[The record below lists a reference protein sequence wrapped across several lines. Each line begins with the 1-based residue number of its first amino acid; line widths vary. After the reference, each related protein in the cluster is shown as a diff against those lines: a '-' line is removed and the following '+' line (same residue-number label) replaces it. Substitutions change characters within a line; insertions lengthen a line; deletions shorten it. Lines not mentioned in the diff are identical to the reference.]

1 MGGGDILTIAIWIIL
16 GLIVV
21 VLVTG
26 IFNMLK
32 GGDFNRKHSNRL
44 MRWRVILQGVA
55 VILLGLLFLFKD

>member
-1 MGGGDILTIAIWIIL
+1 MGSDVLTIAIWLVL

-21 VLVTG
+21 VLATG

-32 GGDFNRKHSNRL
+32 GGAFNKKHGNRL

-55 VILLGLLFLFKD
+55 VILLGILFLLKD